1 MSNSYDLKCAI
12 EALAYTAGNFSGT
25 TLDDVDTALSNLV
38 SEVANVED
46 EFSYVED
53 DLAELEDW
61 KECGF
66 DQPCDAS
73 RAYDIIDEFG
83 GFEEAEEAVAAV
95 KGDADLRAEFE
106 QLNTEHENLK
116 KFHENQRQIIKAL
129 LAHFRCVSELI
140 NEDSITS
147 VMVGAARGE

>member
-1 MSNSYDLKCAI
+1 MSNAYDLKSAI
-12 EALAYTAGNFSGT
+12 ESLSYTIGNIGGT
-25 TLDDVDTALSNLV
+25 TLDDVDTALSNLI

-53 DLAELEDW
+53 DIAELDDW

-66 DQPCDAS
+66 DDTTDAE

-83 GFEEAEEAVAAV
+83 GFEQAEEAVAAV

-140 NEDSITS
+140 NEDAITS